1 MSPLLHFI
9 LGTVLLALCFIHPLC
24 IILFV
29 GYLFYT
35 NSQSDTEPTTPYTPP
50 TLHGHSLT
58 TGDDKALFML
68 RKEAYLK
75 SPAWYKKRQQ
85 TLQRDNYACVE
96 CGRHTNLNIHHIR
109 YTNIFNEPLA
119 DLLTLCSD
127 CHIALHDRVGY
138 PQSYNDYMT
147 KEYK

>member
-1 MSPLLHFI
+1 MSPLLHFL
-9 LGTVLLALCFIHPLC
+9 LGGALLILCFIHPLS

-35 NSQSDTEPTTPYTPP
+35 NAQSDTAPTTPYTPP
-50 TLHGHSLT
+50 SLHGLDLNTLDPKELFLHK
-58 TGDDKALFML
+58 KA
-68 RKEAYLK
+68 AYLK
-75 SPAWYKKRQQ
+75 SSIWSQKRNQ
-85 TLQRDNYACVE
+85 TLARDRFACTS
-96 CGRHTNLNIHHIR
+96 CGRHTDLNVHHIR
-109 YTNIFNEPLA
+109 YINTFNEPLA

-127 CHIALHDRVGY
+127 CHTALHNRVGY

>member
-1 MSPLLHFI
+1 MSPLLHFL
-9 LGTVLLALCFIHPLC
+9 LGGALLILCFAHPFF

-35 NSQSDTEPTTPYTPP
+35 NAQSDTVPTTPSTPP
-50 TLHGHSLT
+50 SLHGNDLT
-58 TGDDKALFML
+58 TVDDKALFML
-68 RKEAYLK
+68 RKDAYLK
-75 SPAWYKKRQQ
+75 SSIWSQKRQQ

-96 CGRHTNLNIHHIR
+96 CGRHTDLNVHHIR
-109 YTNIFNEPLA
+109 YSNIFNEQPA

-127 CHIALHDRVGY
+127 CHTALHNRVGY
-138 PQSYNDYMT
+138 PQSYDDYMT